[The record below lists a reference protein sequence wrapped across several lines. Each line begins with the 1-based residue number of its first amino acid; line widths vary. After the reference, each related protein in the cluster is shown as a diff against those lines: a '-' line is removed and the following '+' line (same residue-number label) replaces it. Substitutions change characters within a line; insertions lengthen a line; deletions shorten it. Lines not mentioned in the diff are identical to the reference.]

1 MAPHPLLIEN
11 ENKRLNIRLPLLLCF
26 AMFCAWQMGMIYFST
41 QTLSVHERVVVPASE
56 DVVAVIISCGY
67 LLSILVM
74 IFLPGIIVWTVRI
87 TTGVALLSAL
97 ALYAPL
103 SPQEFALAL
112 YIQFFCCC
120 FMIGFETALIVNL
133 FTEKTAIVHLTVAY
147 AVALS
152 IAALLQ
158 NDFVKT
164 PFWIFRYFAVA
175 ACALQL
181 LFYCKLPA
189 KLRGSGTGWPKYAR
203 KSDNLVCP
211 KSFFAGVYVMELLT
225 ALLSLFG
232 IAIAE
237 TVKHGVFTYY
247 LSSAVC
253 AVVVFTL
260 WKHRG
265 IVLMRCASV
274 LIGIA
279 ALGFMLAIASLSFPA
294 LSLIACVL
302 LGAGFAAL
310 GMMPLY
316 GVILAKHYPSRFI
329 AATLI
334 GFAFTAILIHMFLLE
349 ALRDNPVIMYTVY
362 LVIAAALAVLFF
374 MLLPYLLYSY
384 RSRTLQDIIGVIAED
399 QDETAEPVSEQPAAM
414 LQPAKARAPLLRTAV
429 KTEAAPFAAQLPA
442 QQEEPLHARRMKML
456 MKHALSPL
464 TRREYQAA
472 DCIMRGLRRAEIA
485 QEMDVLP
492 ESVTKYTNRIY
503 DKFGIHRRQDLF
515 RLAETLD
522 REWGSTD

>member
-1 MAPHPLLIEN
+1 MPLHPLLVEN
-11 ENKRLNIRLPLLLCF
+11 ENKRLNFRLPLLLCF

-41 QTLSVHERVVVPASE
+41 QALSVHERVSVPASE
-56 DVVAVIISCGY
+56 DIVAVIIACGY

-74 IFLPGIIVWTVRI
+74 IFLPRVIVWTVRI

-97 ALYAPL
+97 ALYTPL
-103 SPQEFALAL
+103 SPQAFTLAL

-133 FTEKTAIVHLTVAY
+133 FTEKTAILHLTLAFAFCY
-147 AVALS
+147 CICAV
-152 IAALLQ
+152 LQ
-158 NDFVKT
+158 NDFIKT

-189 KLRGSGTGWPKYAR
+189 RFRGSGTVWPRYAK

-211 KSFFAGVYVMELLT
+211 KSFFAGVYTMELLT
-225 ALLSLFG
+225 ALMSLFG

-237 TVKHGVFTYY
+237 TVKHGVFIYY
-247 LSSAVC
+247 ISAAVC
-253 AVVVFTL
+253 AVIVFIL

-274 LIGIA
+274 LIGIT
-279 ALGFMLAIASLSFPA
+279 ALGFVLAIASLYVPA
-294 LSLIACVL
+294 LSIIACVL
-302 LGAGFAAL
+302 LGVGFAAL
-310 GMMPLY
+310 GLMPLY
-316 GVILAKHYPSRFI
+316 GVLLAKQYPSRFI
-329 AATLI
+329 AAALI
-334 GFAFTAILIHMFLLE
+334 GFAFIAILIHMFLLE

-374 MLLPYLLYSY
+374 MLMPYLLYSY

-399 QDETAEPVSEQPAAM
+399 PDETAEPAPEQPAGKR
-414 LQPAKARAPLLRTAV
+414 PPLLTTCSAASSKTAPQ
-429 KTEAAPFAAQLPA
+429 E
-442 QQEEPLHARRMKML
+442 EEPLHARRMKML

-522 REWGSTD
+522 REWGKERSTD

>member
-1 MAPHPLLIEN
+1 LTVKFARGKLSYMEKHPLLIEN
-11 ENKRLNIRLPLLLCF
+11 KSKRLNFRLSLLVCF

-56 DVVAVIISCGY
+56 DVVAVIIACGY

-74 IFLPGIIVWTVRI
+74 IFLPRVIVWTVRI

-103 SPQEFALAL
+103 SPQAFALAL

-133 FTEKTAIVHLTVAY
+133 FTVKTAIVHLTVAY
-147 AVALS
+147 AVALC

-189 KLRGSGTGWPKYAR
+189 RVWPRYAK

-237 TVKHGVFTYY
+237 TVKHGVFIYY
-247 LSSAVC
+247 LSSAIC

-260 WKHRG
+260 WKHCG

-294 LSLIACVL
+294 LSIVACVL
-302 LGAGFAAL
+302 LGTGFAAL

-329 AATLI
+329 ATTLI

-374 MLLPYLLYSY
+374 MLMPYLLYSY

-399 QDETAEPVSEQPAAM
+399 QDESIEPVTEQPSAM
-414 LQPAKARAPLLRTAV
+414 LQTAKARTPLLRTAA
-429 KTEAAPFAAQLPA
+429 KTEAAPQP
-442 QQEEPLHARRMKML
+442 EEPLHARRMKIL
-456 MKHALSPL
+456 LKHALSPL

-492 ESVTKYTNRIY
+492 DSVTKYINRIY

-522 REWGSTD
+522 REWGDAE